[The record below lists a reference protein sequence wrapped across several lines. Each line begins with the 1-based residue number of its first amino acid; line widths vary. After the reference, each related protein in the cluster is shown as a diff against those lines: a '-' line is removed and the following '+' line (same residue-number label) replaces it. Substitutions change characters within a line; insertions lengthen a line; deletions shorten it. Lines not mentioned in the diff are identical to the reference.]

1 MILKTRTLH
10 VCVCALRNREKG
22 LNTQTAVALQGGK
35 KGICPKA
42 WLQSN
47 SLCLLRCLTWLQRGK
62 PYLNS
67 HKALA
72 GIPWISSPE
81 KHFDKKTQVEVR
93 QNRINQPGGKT
104 VRKEAEK
111 QKHPASSWEYDFSN
125 GLFFNHY
132 HPLGGG
138 AWHWGEPGR
147 NLKFR
152 WHPFSASNKDQ
163 HDNLTSDLFV
173 TRSPRH
179 QFLRWVSP

>member
-72 GIPWISSPE
+72 GIPWISSPFPNTS
-81 KHFDKKTQVEVR
+81 FDKKTQVEVR

-104 VRKEAEK
+104 VRKPK
-111 QKHPASSWEYDFSN
+111 SKNFQHHHGNKTLVMDFFLTTIIHW
-125 GLFFNHY
+125 GGGVA
-132 HPLGGG
+132 LGG
-138 AWHWGEPGR
+138 AGEEP
-147 NLKFR
+147 
-152 WHPFSASNKDQ
+152 
-163 HDNLTSDLFV
+163 
-173 TRSPRH
+173 
-179 QFLRWVSP
+179 